1 MDSDFSSR
9 FSFDDSANEEA
20 KICVVGVGGGGGN
33 AINNM
38 VHKGIHGSVEF
49 VAINTDSQALAE
61 NKAPQKIQAGRNL
74 TKGLGAGARPS
85 VGAEAVEE
93 SSNEIKQAL
102 DGYDMVFITAG
113 MGGGT
118 GTGGAPVVASIA
130 RSLDI
135 LTVAIVTRPFE
146 CEGARRMNTA
156 HEGIELLREEVDTLI
171 VIPNERLLDIADDD
185 TSLIEAFAKA
195 DEVLYNATR
204 GISDLITV
212 HGLIN
217 LDFAD
222 VKTTM
227 ENGGT
232 ALMGSSTATGDNRAE
247 KAAIQ
252 AISSPLLDGLS
263 IAGARNIL
271 VNITSGPSL
280 GIREATTATSVIQKE
295 AGEDV
300 EVIFG
305 TVIDEEMENDLRVT
319 VIATGFDRD
328 EEAAESDEPEEGE
341 DGMRRTVP
349 LDGEGP
355 NYRYKGEDNLRHL
368 DTPAYERRSKPL
380 RSDKGKKKKDAPSDD
395 PDRAEDDR
403 RQRPKQQGGQNQ
415 PPKNQR
421 SSNSSS
427 PDPSSS
433 DPSAAGPANRRSGA
447 QRSDGGAD
455 RSDGS
460 RSGGSRSGGSR
471 SGGSRSGGADDG
483 ESNIRRLRADD
494 LSSRRNR
501 SQQPPSAEE
510 GDEDADDD
518 RSTDDDTDTPAFLRK
533 MMD

>member
-1 MDSDFSSR
+1 MNDFSSK

-38 VHKGIHGSVEF
+38 VEKGIRGNVEF
-49 VAINTDSQALAE
+49 IAVNTDSQALNE

-74 TKGLGAGARPS
+74 TSGLGAGARPN

-102 DGYDMVFITAG
+102 DGYDMAFITAG

-130 RSLDI
+130 RELDI
-135 LTVAIVTRPFE
+135 LTVAIVTKPFE
-146 CEGARRMNTA
+146 CEGKRRMDTA
-156 HEGIELLREEVDTLI
+156 LEGIELLRDNVDTQI
-171 VIPNERLLDIADDD
+171 VVPNERLLDIADDD
-185 TSLIEAFAKA
+185 TSLIEAFEKA

-222 VKTTM
+222 VQTTM
-227 ENGGT
+227 KDGGT
-232 ALMGSSTATGDNRAE
+232 ALMGSATATGENRSE

-263 IAGARNIL
+263 IAGATNVL

-280 GIREATTATSVIQKE
+280 GIREATQATSVIQKE

-305 TVIDEEMENDLRVT
+305 TVIEEDMEDKLRVT

-328 EEAAESDEPEEGE
+328 EEPAPGEAPAGDESGDDES
-341 DGMRRTVP
+341 RRTVP
-349 LDGEGP
+349 LDDEDP
-355 NYRYKGEDNLRHL
+355 THRYKGEDNLRQL
-368 DTPAYERRSKPL
+368 DTPAYERRSSPV
-380 RSDKGKKKKDAPSDD
+380 RSNQDQQSEPERDEVDGGEEA
-395 PDRAEDDR
+395 AEST
-403 RQRPKQQGGQNQ
+403 GGEAQ
-415 PPKNQR
+415 
-421 SSNSSS
+421 SSNV
-427 PDPSSS
+427 
-433 DPSAAGPANRRSGA
+433 
-447 QRSDGGAD
+447 
-455 RSDGS
+455 
-460 RSGGSRSGGSR
+460 
-471 SGGSRSGGADDG
+471 
-483 ESNIRRLRADD
+483 RRLRADD
-494 LSSRRNR
+494 RQDRGGA
-501 SQQPPSAEE
+501 PSDDAS
-510 GDEDADDD
+510 GDDED
-518 RSTDDDTDTPAFLRK
+518 SDTPAFLRK

>member
-305 TVIDEEMENDLRVT
+305 TVIDEDMENDLRVT

-380 RSDKGKKKKDAPSDD
+380 RSDKGKKKDAPSDD
-395 PDRAEDDR
+395 ADRADDDR
-403 RQRPKQQGGQNQ
+403 RQPPQAQGGKNQQ
-415 PPKNQR
+415 PPKSQPPQGQSPKNQPSQGQR
-421 SSNSSS
+421 ST
-427 PDPSSS
+427 DP
-433 DPSAAGPANRRSGA
+433 PAGNQPNRRSGQ
-447 QRSDGGAD
+447 QRSDGGAE
-455 RSDGS
+455 RA
-460 RSGGSRSGGSR
+460 GGSRAGGSHT
-471 SGGSRSGGADDG
+471 GDADDG
-483 ESNIRRLRADD
+483 GSNVRRLRADD

-501 SQQPPSAEE
+501 SQQPPSADES
-510 GDEDADDD
+510 DEDTDDD